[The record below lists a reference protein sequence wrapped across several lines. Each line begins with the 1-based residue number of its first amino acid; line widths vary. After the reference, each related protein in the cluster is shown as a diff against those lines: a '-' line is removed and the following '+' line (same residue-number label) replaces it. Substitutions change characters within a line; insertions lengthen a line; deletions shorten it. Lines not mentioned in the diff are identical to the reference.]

1 MARGKTSSTGA
12 STPPS
17 ARRKATYNTPDP
29 SDVDVDSDYGPSSS
43 STPVRRATHASS
55 AVATS
60 TRGPVPLS
68 SETSYHKRTRTI
80 LLDHRRLRREWNELV
95 LRGLVGRIR
104 SAIELYSEVQSAL
117 KVIDAASIPAA
128 AEATSST
135 SSPAPSATR
144 TSIIRT
150 SYILSQSHKLSENIS
165 IVNAVLEALVRS
177 ESRANSSSPNVWAD
191 PPRSPCTSLQ
201 TQVAN
206 ALRIQDDRL
215 QSLLLEASAT
225 RGIPFAFKDPLWVT
239 WPLAQFADGLADLTE
254 SYTQSLTLVRSL
266 VNDTLIRFPPLPAS
280 TSDPKPIS
288 NEQNRNTDTAYP
300 TAQETQVAMSLLVTQ
315 PLIQGTWS
323 SQGPE
328 AWEEFCST
336 EVGGWD

>member
-29 SDVDVDSDYGPSSS
+29 YDVDSDYGPSSS
-43 STPVRRATHASS
+43 STPIRRATHASS
-55 AVATS
+55 AVTTP

-117 KVIDAASIPAA
+117 KVFDAATIPAA
-128 AEATSST
+128 AAEAFSST
-135 SSPAPSATR
+135 SSPAPPATR

-150 SYILSQSHKLSENIS
+150 SYIMSQSHKLSENIS
-165 IVNAVLEALVRS
+165 LINDVLEAL
-177 ESRANSSSPNVWAD
+177 
-191 PPRSPCTSLQ
+191 
-201 TQVAN
+201 TQAAN
-206 ALRIQDDRL
+206 ALQVQDDRL

-239 WPLAQFADGLADLTE
+239 WPLAQFADGLTSLTE

-280 TSDPKPIS
+280 TSDPKPTS
-288 NEQNRNTDTAYP
+288 NKQNRNTDTAYP
-300 TAQETQVAMSLLVTQ
+300 TAQETQAAMSLLATQ